1 MSDAEYQR
9 LLEASWRRELTPD
22 EQARLQI
29 WLAARPE
36 VQPDWQAEAA
46 LNGVLR
52 KLPDAPLA
60 SNFTARVL
68 RAVEA
73 EQARRARRS
82 PLAAWWEDWARVF
95 APKAAWAAV
104 ALLLGLAAWQE
115 YRFLN
120 RTSLAHELAKI
131 PVSATLP
138 SPDILRD
145 FDSIRELSHL
155 AVAAGGTQV
164 SDKDLLT
171 ALE

>member
-22 EQARLQI
+22 EQACLQTRL
-29 WLAARPE
+29 AGRPE
-36 VQPDWQAEAA
+36 AQADWQAEVA

-60 SNFTARVL
+60 SNFTARVV

-73 EQARRARRS
+73 EQARRVRRS
-82 PLAAWWEDWARVF
+82 PLAAWWEDWAGVF

-104 ALLLGLAAWQE
+104 ALLLGLAAFQQ
-115 YRFLN
+115 YHFVN
-120 RTSLAHELAKI
+120 RTSIAHDLAKI

-145 FDSIRELSHL
+145 FDSIQELSHL
-155 AVAAGGTQV
+155 AVATGGTQV